1 MHFSRKEPR
10 VLIACAGAI
19 RPGRTDT
26 SIGQV
31 VDLSQHGVGV
41 EMEKFTPPGTLVHIA
56 LDPGAFPDLAT
67 QGRLPVLSGLVVNC
81 KRGATAGAR
90 YRAGVYVAQMPQW
103 LRDHIRDAASQSA
116 MVVVRDDAVKTSDP
130 RGREALYQAAL
141 ARLDTHQPEAAAR
154 AAERAL
160 AADPANHRY
169 QATVH
174 RARAELA
181 LLDGRVADATWEAEK
196 AWACTPRDPRI
207 QVLRESL
214 RDRS

>member
-10 VLIACAGAI
+10 VSIACSGAI

-26 SIGQV
+26 SIGEV
-31 VDLSQHGVGV
+31 VDLSQHGIGV
-41 EMEKFTPPGTLVHIA
+41 HVEKFTAPGTLVHIA

-67 QGRLPVLSGLVVNC
+67 QGRVPVIAGLVVNC
-81 KRGATAGAR
+81 KRAVTPGTR
-90 YRAGVYVAQMPQW
+90 YRAGVYVAQMPEQ

-116 MVVVRDDAVKTSDP
+116 MVVVRDDAVNTSDP

-160 AADPANHRY
+160 AADPDNHRY
-169 QATVH
+169 QAIVH
-174 RARAELA
+174 RARAEQA

-196 AWACTPRDPRI
+196 AWACSPRDPRI
-207 QVLRESL
+207 QVLRDSL